1 MTEYKQFR
9 RTLLATLGCL
19 LIPVAALAQVPSIG
33 FGAEVPAT
41 TTTAEQG
48 SEEGALFLLLPNGA
62 QGVALGRAMTALSS
76 SESAFWNPA
85 GLANLD
91 GHRLLLMRGEHVAGE
106 ALGFSGI
113 YVRSGRGAAGLS
125 YQLLDAGTQEL
136 TDGQGQTLGSITV
149 RSHQALVSG
158 AARLGTRVRLGANL
172 KTLQFRVTCRG
183 PCLDGNVSASTY
195 AVDLGAQL
203 RPLGDHPL
211 SVGIM
216 LAHLGPDFQVDDA
229 DQADPLPSRI
239 RLGAAYEILDRFV
252 EEDIGLHLIAE
263 VEDRIRDPGS
273 LSLLVGAQFL
283 AGSTDQVFVRG
294 GYIFGERNQTD
305 GAGVGFGVRYERFE
319 FGIARSLARGGP
331 SSGNERVHVTLGLAL

>member
-1 MTEYKQFR
+1 MTEYRHFR
-9 RTLLATLGCL
+9 RALLGLLVGLLAPAL
-19 LIPVAALAQVPSIG
+19 ALAQVTSVSVDAG
-33 FGAEVPAT
+33 GLAASSGSER
-41 TTTAEQG
+41 G

-91 GHRLLLMRGEHVAGE
+91 GHRLLVMRGEHVAGE
-106 ALGFSGI
+106 ALGFSGVF
-113 YVRSGRGAAGLS
+113 VRPGRGAAGIS

-136 TDGQGQTLGSITV
+136 TDGQGETLGSITI
-149 RSHQALVSG
+149 RSHQALISG
-158 AARLGTRVRLGANL
+158 AARIGTRVRVGANL
-172 KTLQFRVTCRG
+172 KTLEFRVTCRG

-195 AVDLGAQL
+195 AVDLGAQF

-211 SVGIM
+211 SVGVM
-216 LAHLGPDFQVDDA
+216 LAHLGPDFKVDDA
-229 DQADPLPSRI
+229 DQADPLPSRMRI
-239 RLGAAYEILDRFV
+239 AAAYEILDRFV

-263 VEDRIRDPGS
+263 VEDRIQDPGS
-273 LSLLVGAQFL
+273 MSLLVGAQFL
-283 AGSTDQVFVRG
+283 AGATDQVFVRG

-331 SSGNERVHVTLGLAL
+331 SSGSERVHVTLGLAL